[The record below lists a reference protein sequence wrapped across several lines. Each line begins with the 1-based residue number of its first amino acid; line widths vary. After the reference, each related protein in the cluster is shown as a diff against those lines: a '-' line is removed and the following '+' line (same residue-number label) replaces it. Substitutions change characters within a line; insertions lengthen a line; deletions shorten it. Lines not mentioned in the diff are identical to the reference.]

1 MVNPRDGKGLIEETE
16 KLKKTGL
23 TWKRIYELGFEYK
36 YPAMFLRGEIN
47 KEEMLEKIISAN
59 RKYAKKQM
67 TWFSAKGGSAS
78 GGKHNKTKWI
88 KNYTA
93 TEKLVKK
100 FI

>member
-16 KLKKTGL
+16 KLKKSGL

-36 YPAMFLRGEIN
+36 YPTMFLRGEIN

-67 TWFSAKGGSAS
+67 TWF
-78 GGKHNKTKWI
+78 GKYAPQTKWV
-88 KNYTA
+88 KDYTA